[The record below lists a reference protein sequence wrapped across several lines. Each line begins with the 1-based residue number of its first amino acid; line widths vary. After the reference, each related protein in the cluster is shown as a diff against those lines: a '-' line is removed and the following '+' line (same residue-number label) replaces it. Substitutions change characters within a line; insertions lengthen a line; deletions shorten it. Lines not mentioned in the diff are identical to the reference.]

1 MTISGPSVHTAAEE
15 RERHG
20 TAPVSHGL
28 LPKLLG
34 YHLRRAQTA
43 VFQAFAEAVGA
54 EEDITPGLFG
64 MLQMIAANPGLT
76 QSRLSEAM
84 HVDRSTI
91 VTAVHQLEAR
101 GLVDRVPSQQDKRSH
116 FLCFTARGKQ
126 AVRRM
131 EQLVLRHEAEFACVL
146 SADERETLVGLLI
159 RLYDR
164 DGGEAGQR
172 RRATR
177 GARNGR

>member
-1 MTISGPSVHTAAEE
+1 MA
-15 RERHG
+15 REPGRDG
-20 TAPVSHGL
+20 TAPASRGL

-43 VFQAFAEAVGA
+43 MFQGFAEAVGA
-54 EEDITPGLFG
+54 EEEITPGLFG

-91 VTAVHQLEAR
+91 VTAVDQLEGR
-101 GLVDRVPSQQDKRSH
+101 GLVERIPSQQDKRSH
-116 FLCFTARGKQ
+116 SLCFTARGKR

-131 EQLVLRHEAEFACVL
+131 EQRVLRHEAEFARVL
-146 SADERETLVGLLI
+146 SARERETLVGLLV

-164 DGGEAGQR
+164 DGGKAGR
-172 RRATR
+172 RGRARR
-177 GARNGR
+177 GRRNGR